1 MNFIVNFM
9 FLLLSNAIV
18 VKSNLSH
25 CSEILNVSSVC
36 RITNDYNPSVSPE
49 KPSKVRVY
57 FNILEVTNFDWTQ
70 NTITLFIDL
79 WTIWNETRITL
90 NDENLW
96 NKTYREADPW
106 KRWVLVDNEVMDE
119 IFFPKLTF
127 KNIKSIEKQSHY
139 GARELHYYWMGWP
152 HHLEYRL
159 MIFLHSKSFLI

>member
-1 MNFIVNFM
+1 MKFIVNLM

-18 VKSNLSH
+18 VKSKLSH
-25 CSEILNVSSVC
+25 CSETLNVSSVC
-36 RITNDYNPSVSPE
+36 RLTNDYNPSVSPE

-106 KRWVLVDNEVMDE
+106 KKWVLVNNEVMKD

-127 KNIKSIEKQSHY
+127 KNIKSIEKNSHY

-152 HHLEYRL
+152 HHLEYR
-159 MIFLHSKSFLI
+159 SVSQKLIIQSHY